1 LAADPQLRSQNPAPW
16 RFLPAIDKGT
26 HTLLDEI
33 TMDQAPLPTITT
45 GHAAFMN
52 LLASEGIEYLFGNP
66 GTTELAI
73 MEALG
78 AQSDIRYVLGL
89 QEGIVVGM
97 ADGYARASGRLA
109 AANVHVAPGLG
120 NAMGSLYTAKFHGS
134 PLLLTAGQQEQG
146 HGLMEPLLYDSLVPI
161 AQPMVKWAIECARI
175 QDLPRIVRRAA
186 KIALS
191 PPTGPVFLSLPGDVL
206 DDRAALDLG
215 QPTRVEV
222 DVRPSD
228 AVLEKLADRLLAATR
243 PVIIAGHELATR
255 DALDEAAELAEL
267 LGAAVVQ
274 QTVPYGT
281 HFRSEHRAFTG
292 ALNRSQTQ
300 VRARLEPYDL
310 LVCLGSDVLR
320 MSVYNPV
327 DALPDGMPIVQIAER
342 DWELGKNYPA
352 EIAVNANV
360 RETLRAL
367 NALLR
372 KKMTAQQRSN
382 ADTRMSEI
390 EKSNWSNK
398 RVQAIEQTQK
408 LAGVSPIDPEYMVMR
423 IADALP
429 ADAVVVDEGLTSTF
443 RLLDYLRLTDHQSYF
458 GLASGGIGFAM
469 SGVVG
474 ISIALPD
481 RPVVAIVGDGS
492 AMYSIQALWTA
503 AHLKLPITYVIP
515 NNRGYRILK
524 ERLVSFR
531 KTDRFIGM
539 DIADP
544 DIDFVALAESMGIR
558 SRRVENPDDI
568 DGAVREGI
576 ASGAPNLIDMRVA
589 NGFGS

>member
-1 LAADPQLRSQNPAPW
+1 
-16 RFLPAIDKGT
+16 
-26 HTLLDEI
+26 
-33 TMDQAPLPTITT
+33 MDQAPLPPITT
-45 GHAAFMN
+45 GHAAFLS

-360 RETLRAL
+360 KETLRAL